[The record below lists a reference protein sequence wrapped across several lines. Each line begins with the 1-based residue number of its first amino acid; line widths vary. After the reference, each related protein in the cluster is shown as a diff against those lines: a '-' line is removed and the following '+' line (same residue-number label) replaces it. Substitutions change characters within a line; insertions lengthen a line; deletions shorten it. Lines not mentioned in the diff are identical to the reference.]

1 MLEIS
6 KDKVVIPREIWEEL
20 RKNNYFRELIEV
32 IEDREALQKAIE
44 ETEYFVDYDEYK
56 KTRNSN
62 KDV

>member
-6 KDKVVIPREIWEEL
+6 EDKVVIPRETWEEL

-56 KTRNSN
+56 KKRNSG
-62 KDV
+62 